1 MYGFFCLNF
10 LQKEQLVQASPQKVE
25 KKILVNGTLIDEK
38 IEIVQSESPLEET
51 ETVSVTPTAATTPT
65 KETREPEKKPTV
77 DTKISTDDIK
87 DAELLAD
94 SFVVTPDYIQQSM

>member
-1 MYGFFCLNF
+1 MYVFFCLNF

-25 KKILVNGTLIDEK
+25 KKILVNGTLIDEQ
-38 IEIVQSESPLEET
+38 IEIVQSESPLKET
-51 ETVSVTPTAATTPT
+51 EQVSVTPTAATPT

-77 DTKISTDDIK
+77 EVKISSDDIK